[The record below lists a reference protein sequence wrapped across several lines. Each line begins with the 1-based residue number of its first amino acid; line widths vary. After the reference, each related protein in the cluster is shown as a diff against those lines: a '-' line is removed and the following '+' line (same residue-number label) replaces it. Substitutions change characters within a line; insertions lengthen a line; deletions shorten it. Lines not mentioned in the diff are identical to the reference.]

1 MQRGGTEDATD
12 GDTSV
17 SRVDVELVPD
27 SGILEVLCINFRAS
41 VTSLRQVIKHRPQ
54 RHVIGSLALKSCFI
68 SGAALHPSAG
78 VPACVPLSSDRSRP
92 SVSISRA
99 QGSQWSHD

>member
-27 SGILEVLCINFRAS
+27 PGILEALCINLRAY
-41 VTSLRQVIKHRPQ
+41 VTGLRQVIKHLPQ
-54 RHVIGSLALKSCFI
+54 RHVTGSLALNTN
-68 SGAALHPSAG
+68 G
-78 VPACVPLSSDRSRP
+78 LS
-92 SVSISRA
+92 IYF
-99 QGSQWSHD
+99 QK